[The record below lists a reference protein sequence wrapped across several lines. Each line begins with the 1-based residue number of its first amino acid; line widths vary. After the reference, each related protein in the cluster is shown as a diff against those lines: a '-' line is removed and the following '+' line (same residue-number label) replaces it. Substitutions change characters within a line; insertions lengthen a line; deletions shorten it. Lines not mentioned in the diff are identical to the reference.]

1 MTSGIERENN
11 KAQWSEK
18 GKGAMSQDDT
28 DETQEYGQSTRSM
41 QDASWPSHQFQ
52 VKLVEVG
59 RRYLQMS
66 VTQHESKRRVKAR
79 VLSLDVS
86 SAEEPKRLRARSKTV
101 LKSQHKT
108 VGMAGSTASEILL
121 KNRPRLFKGWITL
134 STG

>member
-1 MTSGIERENN
+1 MFNFHRPGPGGMTSGIERENN

-41 QDASWPSHQFQ
+41 QEASWPSHQFQ

-79 VLSLDVS
+79 VLSLEVS
-86 SAEEPKRLRARSKTV
+86 SAEEPRHG
-101 LKSQHKT
+101 Q
-108 VGMAGSTASEILL
+108 
-121 KNRPRLFKGWITL
+121 RPY
-134 STG
+134 